1 MHTVDGRVLDRG
13 QRAEQSYRPGL
24 DVSITALESGGPR
37 PSVHVRLRGVA
48 EPVRLHL
55 YVDGDLMESWVPA
68 PETVTVDL
76 RSVAVGHH
84 AVTARAIDSTGRW
97 GGASLVVVVPVVAPG
112 TGGVARR

>member
-1 MHTVDGRVLDRG
+1 MHTGDRRVLDRA
-13 QRAEQSYRPGL
+13 QQAEQSYRPGL
-24 DVSITALESGGPR
+24 DVTITAVESDTAVESGEPR

-55 YVDGDLMESWVPA
+55 YVDGDLMESWMPA

-97 GGASLVVVVPVVAPG
+97 GGASMLVVVP
-112 TGGVARR
+112 RS